1 MNEQAINRINILPE
15 LVINQ
20 IAAGEVVER
29 PASIVKELIEN
40 SIDAHST
47 IIRVY
52 LESGGLSSIK
62 VVDNGDGIHPDDLSL
77 VFLQHTTSK
86 ITATTDLI
94 NICSLGFR
102 GEALASIASV
112 AKANIISSQISPHG
126 TTIEVKDL
134 FYNVPARRK
143 FLRSEKTEF
152 NYALEIFKRIALSDF
167 TIGFMLYH
175 NNKLIKNLPAITV
188 DSEQKMQRLIKVF
201 GKNFTDHAIFFDV
214 EQNGL
219 KLSGWI
225 SNVEN
230 ISSSNIQYLYLNKR
244 IVKDKLLSSAI
255 RQATTKLSLPQAY
268 CIYLEL
274 DPVLVDI
281 NVHPTKQEVRF
292 RDPNLIYAFVY
303 QNILEVLSGKN
314 TSNNLLYSRDDI
326 HDIAINMDN
335 NNINIKTDSVTNI
348 SINIKL
354 FSIFNN
360 KYIIFQRESSEVIF
374 VDVFASLKWLL
385 TKKLQDHELLQGYQ
399 LIIPERIK
407 LDINNSDYLEQ
418 YIQLLE
424 KFKFIID
431 QIHENILLIRSVPN
445 CFSLLNITVNY
456 RLFLLE
462 LLQIKINNLDNL
474 IIIQL
479 LIKHINTQYLYTKS
493 ELITL
498 IEELTKEHFCFNI
511 FNEHRFSKLI
521 NN

>member
-1 MNEQAINRINILPE
+1 MNEKIINRINLLPE

-47 IIRVY
+47 LIRVY

-62 VVDNGDGIHPDDLSL
+62 VVDNGDGIHPDDLPL

-112 AKANIISSQISPHG
+112 TKANIISSQTPPQG
-126 TTIEVKDL
+126 TTVEVKDL
-134 FYNVPARRK
+134 FYNIPARRK
-143 FLRSEKTEF
+143 FLKSEKTEF
-152 NYALEIFKRIALSDF
+152 NYALEIFKRIALSNF
-167 TIGFMLYH
+167 NIGFMLYH
-175 NNKLIKNLPAITV
+175 NNKLIKNLPINV
-188 DSEQKMQRLIKVF
+188 DNQQNIHRLSKIF
-201 GKNFTDHAIFFDV
+201 GKKFTDHAIFFNV

-225 SNVEN
+225 SKVES
-230 ISSSNIQYLYLNKR
+230 ISSTNIQYLYINKR
-244 IVKDKLLSSAI
+244 IVKDKLLNSAI

-274 DPVLVDI
+274 EPLLVDI

-292 RDPNLIYAFVY
+292 REPNLIYAFVY
-303 QNILEVLSGKN
+303 QNILEILSGKN
-314 TSNNLLYSRDDI
+314 SSNNLLY
-326 HDIAINMDN
+326 AN
-335 NNINIKTDSVTNI
+335 NNINDITINTDNNIITDSI
-348 SINIKL
+348 SNIKL
-354 FSIFNN
+354 FYIFNN
-360 KYIIFQRESSEVIF
+360 KYIIFQKEPSEIIF
-374 VDVFASLKWLL
+374 LDVFAALKWLL
-385 TKKLQDHELLQGYQ
+385 IKKLQNTNLLSCYQ

-407 LDINNSDYLEQ
+407 LDINNSVNIEK

-424 KFKFIID
+424 NFKFIVD
-431 QIHENILLIRSVPN
+431 QIHDNILLIRAVPN
-445 CFSLLNITVNY
+445 CFCLLNVVINY

-462 LLQIKINNLDNL
+462 LLQNKINHLDGS

-479 LIKHINTQYLYTKS
+479 LVKYINTENIYTKS
-493 ELITL
+493 ELINL

-511 FNEHRFSKLI
+511 FNEQRFSKLI
-521 NN
+521 INN